1 MPETKNLPEPDVLG
15 REELTPLYN
24 VVLLDDNSHTYEY
37 VIEMLVQ
44 LFCLSENGALAHARE
59 VDITGRTVVI
69 TCELPQAE
77 FAREQIQNYGPDWR
91 IPESKGSMSA
101 ILEPAAGS

>member
-1 MPETKNLPEPDVLG
+1 MPGPQTLPAPDVVG

-24 VVLLDDNSHTYEY
+24 VVLLDDDTHTYAY
-37 VIEMLVQ
+37 VIQMLEN
-44 LFCLSENGALAHARE
+44 LFCLSEAAALAHARE

-77 FAREQIQNYGPDWR
+77 FARDQIRGYGADWR
-91 IPESKGSMSA
+91 LPTSRGSMSA
-101 ILEPAAGS
+101 ILEPAAG